1 MGILN
6 DNKIEE
12 VPFGRFIVEKPE
24 NEEVKKQTTFTGYD
38 YMIKFNVAYKDENQY
53 PISLKNYLINLCNQI
68 GVELGSTKLVNENY
82 QILGNPFTNNENC
95 KTVLSAIAQ
104 LCGGFAKIGRDNKL
118 YIVNINSN
126 EYVKGLTVN
135 EVHHINV
142 VELNELMVKQLNLT
156 QGVPTSEVIDGN
168 SYISFNKNNQYGEV
182 NSVVLRLSQIEGEN
196 DTMED
201 EKSININGLTEVV
214 IEDNPFLIN
223 SDERKK
229 VIGELWK
236 TLKGLKYLPFKMS
249 EYYGFPYLDTG
260 DKIEIL
266 DTDDN
271 QYISFVFNHSFTYN
285 GTFKGSLETQAPT
298 KTQTAYKN
306 TNTIKTKFKNVE
318 RSIDK
323 INGVIEDVIEEQNET
338 SDKLSKH
345 EQTIDGF
352 KDTAKKV
359 DENSKKLSEHEQT
372 IDGFKDIV
380 SDERKATTSE
390 LMTLLNNGYL
400 TADQVNALVNGNTED
415 IGKIKEQ
422 IIETKTSSGKIIE
435 AIKEI
440 EVNGVKYLKNMLFT
454 LNDEG
459 LFIATSQD
467 EFNAKYNNKGMF
479 LYSYDQMIA
488 KYDKDGAYIKDLE
501 ITGELRTGNLRIMD
515 VVVNG
520 ENRTHIH
527 WIGG

>member
-1 MGILN
+1 
-6 DNKIEE
+6 
-12 VPFGRFIVEKPE
+12 
-24 NEEVKKQTTFTGYD
+24 
-38 YMIKFNVAYKDENQY
+38 MIKFNKRYEDNIIY
-53 PISLKNYLINLCNQI
+53 PISLKEYLTKLCEQVGLELGSDKLINENYLIQ
-68 GVELGSTKLVNENY
+68 
-82 QILGNPFTNNENC
+82 GNPFTNGESC
-95 KTVLSAIAQ
+95 KIVLSAIAQ

-118 YIVNINSN
+118 YIINVNSN

-135 EVHHINV
+135 EVHHIDV
-142 VELNELMVKQLNLT
+142 AELNELMVKQLNLT

-196 DTMED
+196 DAIED
-201 EKSININGLTEVV
+201 EESININGLTEVV

-229 VIGELWK
+229 AIGELWK

-285 GTFKGSLETQAPT
+285 GTFKGSLETEAPT
-298 KTQTAYKN
+298 KIQTAYKN
-306 TNTIKTKFKNVE
+306 TNNIKTKFKNIE

-323 INGVIEDVIEEQNET
+323 INGVIEDVIEEINEN
-338 SDKLSKH
+338 SEKLSQH

-352 KDTAKKV
+352 KDTVKKTN
-359 DENSKKLSEHEQT
+359 ENSEKLSQHEQT

-380 SDERKATTSE
+380 SDERKATTADF
-390 LMTLLNNGYL
+390 LTLLNNGYL
-400 TADQVNALVNGNTED
+400 TADQVNALVSGNTED

-422 IIETKTSSGKIIE
+422 IKETKTSSEKIIE
-435 AIKEI
+435 AIEEI

-454 LNDEG
+454 LNNEG
-459 LFIATSQD
+459 LFIATNQD

-488 KYDKDGAYIKDLE
+488 KYDKDGAYIKNLE